1 MEYNH
6 PYLKDSHHNHTD
18 KIYHVISNSLNLT
31 IDGPT
36 LIHLSD
42 NGDVTHQFPINTSEV
57 FTSPKLLFLFSE
69 NIKRKISPI
78 IKDDEESIR
87 FRAANESI
95 LSSFDLFNESF
106 DSLLDEPATPSKKDA
121 ELSKS
126 YEKKELKE
134 KTFDDLFEEQAF
146 NIPHDLQQQ
155 IEELFGVEN
164 VEVMGRVNSQKGKIE
179 EAASGTIYIENV
191 DKLTPDVQLILLE
204 LLKSH
209 SYFSLGGYELKKLNT
224 RVIVSSLLDPADLL
238 HRSNFSPHL
247 YYHLAGLSIHLPP
260 LRKRK
265 RDILLLAEHFL
276 KDFCTKNGLVNKVLT
291 AQARRKLLNYFYPG
305 NIREL
310 RTIIDLA
317 VVLSNDEKVDQAH
330 ISFTSVEEELLLEG
344 EELTMREYNDVILRH
359 FLKKYNNVMT
369 VAEKLEIGKSSI
381 YNFLKRERDEEGQ

>member
-1 MEYNH
+1 MIHYKKGALIYIENFHSDEFNKEIIENYDYILDTFKKNDIPFIYLPKLLTDSHFNRVLEYNH

-155 IEELFGVEN
+155 IEELSEAGYLSHLIKYLEILQQTTRKLSRLKITADYKIYLMDYEMK
-164 VEVMGRVNSQKGKIE
+164 EVRMTPLPKALYLLFLNHPEGISFKELTDYRAE
-179 EAASGTIYIENV
+179 LLTIYKNISQRENPIKARISIK
-191 DKLTPDVQLILLE
+191 KLTDPFDNSVHEKCSRIREAFLRVVADDIAE
-204 LLKSH
+204 N
-209 SYFSLGGYELKKLNT
+209 YYITGGRGEDK
-224 RVIVSSLLDPADLL
+224 
-238 HRSNFSPHL
+238 
-247 YYHLAGLSIHLPP
+247 
-260 LRKRK
+260 
-265 RDILLLAEHFL
+265 
-276 KDFCTKNGLVNKVLT
+276 KVL
-291 AQARRKLLNYFYPG
+291 LN
-305 NIREL
+305 REL
-310 RTIIDLA
+310 I
-317 VVLSNDEKVDQAH
+317 
-330 ISFTSVEEELLLEG
+330 
-344 EELTMREYNDVILRH
+344 
-359 FLKKYNNVMT
+359 
-369 VAEKLEIGKSSI
+369 I
-381 YNFLKRERDEEGQ
+381 YNK